1 MMIRA
6 RATEA
11 VAPTFYLR
19 NGVDHAIILCKLAM
33 KTVVLDRKFLLGVIV
48 IIVDLCYYEGQ
59 MTA

>member
-19 NGVDHAIILCKLAM
+19 NGIDYAIILCKLAM
-33 KTVVLDRKFLLGVIV
+33 KTVVPDGKFLLGVIV
-48 IIVDLCYYEGQ
+48 ITMKMCYYEGQ